1 MRPDNSP
8 ARQMAQ
14 HLPQHADAE
23 LLTQVLTLNLR
34 GLEVICE
41 ATKFGPTPAIDEWQT
56 LDERALPRVAD
67 APYLLFAID
76 VATAVR
82 SESHSMPSTFSNA
95 QVPAIADAAPPYSV
109 WGTAAGRLFAAAA
122 LQFAWHVARTRP
134 AAAPLTLGLDAGA
147 CEALRSGNFGRLDWS
162 AEQSTRWLTLRWRA
176 DRAFWAQRLRAATAK
191 DAKVLRNNT
200 LAGLQRLA
208 GDGLRR

>member
-8 ARQMAQ
+8 AQQMAQ

-41 ATKFGPTPAIDEWQT
+41 ATKLGLAPAVDEWQT
-56 LDERALPRVAD
+56 LEARALPRVAD

-76 VATAVR
+76 VATALG
-82 SESHSMPSTFSNA
+82 SESRPMPSTFSSA
-95 QVPAIADAAPPYSV
+95 QVPAIADAAPPYSI
-109 WGTAAGRLFAAAA
+109 WGTGAGRLFAVAV

-147 CEALRSGNFGRLDWS
+147 CQALRSENFGRLDWS
-162 AEQSTRWLTLRWRA
+162 AEQSTRWLTLRWSA
-176 DRAFWAQRLRAATAK
+176 DRAHWAQRLRAATAK
-191 DAKVLRNNT
+191 DAKALRNNT

>member
-14 HLPQHADAE
+14 HLPQHVDAE

-82 SESHSMPSTFSNA
+82 SEARSMPSTFSNA

-162 AEQSTRWLTLRWRA
+162 AEQSTRWLTLRWSA

-191 DAKVLRNNT
+191 DAKALRNNT

>member
-14 HLPQHADAE
+14 HLPQHVDAE

-82 SESHSMPSTFSNA
+82 SEARSMPSTFSNA
-95 QVPAIADAAPPYSV
+95 EVPAIADAAPPYSV

-162 AEQSTRWLTLRWRA
+162 AEQSTRWLTLRWSA

-191 DAKVLRNNT
+191 DAKALRNNT